1 MDRFEQQYLFDDNPA
16 YKDFTDKFKLKLTT
30 DDCYT
35 PPEVYDAVRDWAC
48 AEYGIDPASSIV
60 QVFRERADFNA
71 QLRFCTARSYETC
84 EIYRAVMNAAWGEEW
99 EEMQQ
104 CRCRTRK

>member
-1 MDRFEQQYLFDDNPA
+1 M
-16 YKDFTDKFKLKLTT
+16 
-30 DDCYT
+30 
-35 PPEVYDAVRDWAC
+35 
-48 AEYGIDPASSIV
+48 

>member
-1 MDRFEQQYLFDDNPA
+1 MARA
-16 YKDFTDKFKLKLTT
+16 ALKAADIQCPFFRGGSVAPDMRIRCEGL
-30 DDCYT
+30 
-35 PPEVYDAVRDWAC
+35 
-48 AEYGIDPASSIV
+48 YGEKSSIV

-71 QLRFCTARSYETC
+71 QLRFCTARCYETC

-104 CRCRTRK
+104 WNFRTRK

>member
-1 MDRFEQQYLFDDNPA
+1 MARA
-16 YKDFTDKFKLKLTT
+16 VLKTADIRCPFFRGGTT
-30 DDCYT
+30 APDLRIRC
-35 PPEVYDAVRDWAC
+35 EGL
-48 AEYGIDPASSIV
+48 YGAGSSIV